1 MPAAVTLAVFA
12 LLVLVIAPAIQAL
25 RLGTSGVG
33 APASPQDAG
42 AGIAAS
48 TCGPAQNQTTAASCL
63 LIPGTLV
70 EIVGDD
76 GGLMASTPLV
86 RVQLES
92 PKMSAE
98 FGDPALFETDAR
110 TQIEPSA
117 PTIAATG
124 VKVGARVQLAFDRRV
139 AKTAS
144 GAYLLTRFVVV
155 SDGGLPN
162 CLVLLDI
169 TFPPRPG
176 WQPGTGAAS
185 AEDAFRHTFPS
196 VVNFRMFPGGSGP
209 DSRAPV
215 WIVAASGETYIAQTL
230 GAADT
235 ANSWFAY
242 PAKFVR
248 CRDPLEVRSA
258 QPSAPGN
265 PPTGATARPQLP
277 AGPIAPTQ
285 VAAGMPAGAAIF
297 AQTAPTCVHDADGE
311 PYRCTLTRAPAPEI
325 SDFLG
330 AKEPLAIAGV
340 VAGGCIGLDHAGMTW
355 NCFIGQDA
363 VDQGIISKEFL
374 GQPAPVPG
382 RG

>member
-1 MPAAVTLAVFA
+1 MPAVVTLATFA
-12 LLVLVIAPAIQAL
+12 LVVLVIAPAIQTL

-33 APASPQDAG
+33 APASPQDAS

-48 TCGPAQNQTTAASCL
+48 TCGPTQNQITVASCL

-70 EIVGDD
+70 EIVGHD
-76 GGLMASTPLV
+76 GGLMASTRLV

-98 FGDPALFETDAR
+98 FGNPALFETDAR

-124 VKVGARVQLAFDRRV
+124 VKVGARVQVAFDGRA

-144 GAYLLTRFVVV
+144 GAYLLTRFAVV

-162 CLVLLDI
+162 CAVLLDI

-185 AEDAFRHTFPS
+185 AEDAFRQTFPS
-196 VVNFRMFPGGSGP
+196 VVEFKMFPGGTGP

-215 WIVAASGETYIAQTL
+215 WIVAAGGETYIAQIL
-230 GAADT
+230 GGGDA

-248 CRDPLEVRSA
+248 CRDPLELRSGP
-258 QPSAPGN
+258 PSVAGSPRAE
-265 PPTGATARPQLP
+265 ATARPQLP
-277 AGPIAPTQ
+277 AGPISVTQ

-297 AQTAPTCVHDADGE
+297 AQTAPTCARDADGKT
-311 PYRCTLTRAPAPEI
+311 YRCTLASAPAPET

-330 AKEPLAIAGV
+330 TKEPLVIAGF

-363 VDQGIISKEFL
+363 VDQGIIGKEFL
-374 GQPAPVPG
+374 GQPGPVPG